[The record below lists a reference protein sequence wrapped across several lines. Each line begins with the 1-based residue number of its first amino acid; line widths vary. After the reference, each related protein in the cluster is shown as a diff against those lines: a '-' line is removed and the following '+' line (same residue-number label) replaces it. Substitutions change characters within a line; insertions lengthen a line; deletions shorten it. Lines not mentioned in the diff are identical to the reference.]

1 VLLSFPAKDPAL
13 IGRCYRR
20 LIAPLSGPIRDQ
32 DLRVVAQVLRLSV
45 VLAAIEVA
53 VAVSHVLIRLGQ
65 FPHAAEEVPAR
76 EILLGVTEIFPCH
89 AEVLGGFTEVIMA
102 VVAVVA
108 MVAVVTVV
116 TMMAVVVVV
125 IEDIVQETSDET
137 SRKTWQQTEHELFSI
152 VARGACACLMPTL
165 RCLLTVR
172 LRQKQIRPSVICSTP
187 DPSQRCSK
195 LIRLPHARR
204 RLKCCPS
211 RGIACQRR
219 CDCGGRVDLNMGFAP
234 RCA

>member
-65 FPHAAEEVPAR
+65 LLHAAEEVAAR
-76 EILLGVTEIFPCH
+76 EILLSVTEIFPRH

-102 VVAVVA
+102 VAAMVAMMAVVA
-108 MVAVVTVV
+108 VATM
-116 TMMAVVVVV
+116 TMMAVVVIV
-125 IEDIVQETSDET
+125 I
-137 SRKTWQQTEHELFSI
+137 
-152 VARGACACLMPTL
+152 
-165 RCLLTVR
+165 
-172 LRQKQIRPSVICSTP
+172 
-187 DPSQRCSK
+187 
-195 LIRLPHARR
+195 
-204 RLKCCPS
+204 
-211 RGIACQRR
+211 
-219 CDCGGRVDLNMGFAP
+219 VD
-234 RCA
+234 